1 MIAVAFNANLVK
13 SPFLIREITFAFFG
27 PQLLRD
33 GTRQI
38 LPLYFNSPSRLGYIV
53 TQSWADAY
61 DFHGALTRDVVV
73 IVCYAQILSEFI
85 SG

>member
-13 SPFLIREITFAFFG
+13 SPLLIREITFAFFG

-38 LPLYFNSPSRLGYIV
+38 LPLYSILLEDLVILLLSLGPMILM
-53 TQSWADAY
+53 
-61 DFHGALTRDVVV
+61 ALYR
-73 IVCYAQILSEFI
+73 EM
-85 SG
+85 